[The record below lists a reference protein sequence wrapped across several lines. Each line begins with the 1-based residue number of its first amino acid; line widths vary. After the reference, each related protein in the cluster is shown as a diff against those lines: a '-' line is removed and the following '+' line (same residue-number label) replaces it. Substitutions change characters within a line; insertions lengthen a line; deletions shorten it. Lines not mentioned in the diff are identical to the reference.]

1 MERPLGHSP
10 SFHPPG
16 PRRIKERTIGAFRW
30 DAHVIRWGLKFTF
43 LGVLLAAAL
52 IWLSRPTQPTSP
64 SHEGQTLNTLI
75 VARTS
80 N

>member
-1 MERPLGHSP
+1 M
-10 SFHPPG
+10 
-16 PRRIKERTIGAFRW
+16 
-30 DAHVIRWGLKFTF
+30 IRWGLKFTF